1 MKILYLDLGMGAA
14 GDMLTAALLDLMN
27 ENEKADAIKEISS
40 LNIPDVS
47 FDVEKSVKCGITGT
61 HVSVKVNGMDEA
73 EGLHEHTHEH
83 HEHEGSEHEHTHDY
97 DDRHEHTHDHDDGH
111 EHIHDHDDHSHE
123 YTHTHTHTH
132 THHHASLERINNIVD
147 SLNTSDQIKSDVKAV
162 YKIIAEAESYV
173 HDKPISDIHFH
184 EVGTIDAVAD
194 ITAVC
199 MLIRKLG
206 ADKIL
211 ASPVHVGSG
220 QVRCAHGIL
229 PVPAPATAFILKGI
243 PMYSTQLKGEL
254 CTPTGAALL
263 KYFVN
268 EFGPMPAMT
277 SDNIGYGMG
286 YKDFERANCVRAI
299 LGDAVAFSQDTG
311 YKNANS
317 NYNDDVLNN
326 SLDTSCQRSEYDN
339 AATIDSIIELRCNL
353 DDMTGEEIGFAMEQ
367 LLLSG
372 ARDVFTTPIT
382 MKKNRPATLLTVL
395 CCVSDKDLMVRE
407 IFKHT
412 TTIGIRETLCN
423 RYILD
428 RTEETLNTPLGQVR
442 AKNVSGYGIQRS
454 KLEYEDIAKI
464 ARNTGMSIREVKE
477 SIRFKS

>member
-83 HEHEGSEHEHTHDY
+83 HKHEGSEHEHTHD
-97 DDRHEHTHDHDDGH
+97 
-111 EHIHDHDDHSHE
+111 HDDHSHE
-123 YTHTHTHTH
+123 HTHTHTHTH

-147 SLNTSDQIKSDVKAV
+147 SLNTSDQIKSDVKAI

-173 HDKPISDIHFH
+173 HDKPITDIHFH

-220 QVRCAHGIL
+220 Q
-229 PVPAPATAFILKGI
+229 
-243 PMYSTQLKGEL
+243 
-254 CTPTGAALL
+254 
-263 KYFVN
+263 
-268 EFGPMPAMT
+268 
-277 SDNIGYGMG
+277 
-286 YKDFERANCVRAI
+286 
-299 LGDAVAFSQDTG
+299 
-311 YKNANS
+311 
-317 NYNDDVLNN
+317 
-326 SLDTSCQRSEYDN
+326 
-339 AATIDSIIELRCNL
+339 
-353 DDMTGEEIGFAMEQ
+353 
-367 LLLSG
+367 
-372 ARDVFTTPIT
+372 AR
-382 MKKNRPATLLTVL
+382 
-395 CCVSDKDLMVRE
+395 MV
-407 IFKHT
+407 
-412 TTIGIRETLCN
+412 
-423 RYILD
+423 
-428 RTEETLNTPLGQVR
+428 
-442 AKNVSGYGIQRS
+442 
-454 KLEYEDIAKI
+454 
-464 ARNTGMSIREVKE
+464 
-477 SIRFKS
+477 